1 MEASLAFIA
10 TVVATLFAQATLA
23 RATRYRRPQDGAWAF
38 ALATFALAS
47 AALFIGVTTGWD
59 NGTFRA
65 FYLLGA
71 ILSVPWL
78 ALGTIYLIHGRIIG
92 RRVQWC
98 IVAFSGMAI
107 GAMLTCAVAPGIG
120 GSSIPVGKAVL
131 PVLPRV
137 LASSGSGLGALVI
150 IIGAVLSAIRWMSKP
165 GPVAR
170 RRAIANALIALGT
183 LILSGGGLVQG
194 SVGKDTAFAASLAL
208 GISVIYAGFLVT
220 SGAGAE
226 PPTVNVA
233 SADVASVDESSAD
246 AALIEPSSSTL
257 TSSSS

>member
-1 MEASLAFIA
+1 MEAFLAFIA

-23 RATRYRRPQDGAWAF
+23 RATRNRSPQDGAWAF

-78 ALGTIYLIHGRIIG
+78 ALGTIYLIHGNKIG

-98 IVAFSGMAI
+98 LVAFSGMAL
-107 GAMLTCAVAPGIG
+107 GAMLTCAIAPGIS
-120 GSSIPVGKAVL
+120 GSAIPVGKEVL

-137 LASSGSGLGALVI
+137 LAASGSGLGALVI
-150 IIGAVLSAIRWMSKP
+150 IVGAALSAIRWMRQP

-170 RRAIANALIALGT
+170 RRAIANMLIALGT
-183 LILSGGGLVQG
+183 LILSGGGLIQG
-194 SVGKDTAFAASLAL
+194 IVGKDTAFAVSLAL
-208 GISVIYAGFLVT
+208 GISVIYAGFLV
-220 SGAGAE
+220 
-226 PPTVNVA
+226 A
-233 SADVASVDESSAD
+233 STANSEASITEDPISN
-246 AALIEPSSSTL
+246 
-257 TSSSS
+257 

>member
-1 MEASLAFIA
+1 MEAFLAFIA

-23 RATRYRRPQDGAWAF
+23 RATRNHSPQDGAWAF

-78 ALGTIYLIHGRIIG
+78 ALGTIYLIHGNKIG

-98 IVAFSGMAI
+98 LVAFSGMAL
-107 GAMLTCAVAPGIG
+107 GAMLTCAIAPGIS
-120 GSSIPVGKAVL
+120 GSAIPVGKEVL

-137 LASSGSGLGALVI
+137 LAASGSGLGALVI
-150 IIGAVLSAIRWMSKP
+150 IIGAAISAIRWMREP

-170 RRAIANALIALGT
+170 RRAIANMFIALGT
-183 LILSGGGLVQG
+183 LILSGGGLIQG
-194 SVGKDTAFAASLAL
+194 IVGKDTAFVVSLAL
-208 GISVIYAGFLVT
+208 GISVIYAGFLVA
-220 SGAGAE
+220 SGAGRE
-226 PPTVNVA
+226 PKQR
-233 SADVASVDESSAD
+233 E
-246 AALIEPSSSTL
+246 ALTG
-257 TSSSS
+257 T